1 MNGEE
6 YRRAIKALLKNAD
19 VDILRRVYNFVQQIV
34 LRR

>member
-19 VDILRRVYNFVQQIV
+19 ADILRRVYNFVQQIM